1 MSEREEAPPWGA
13 MLFLSVIAFTFG
25 GVVGGLLSEHAYR
38 REAVKVG
45 VAEWVAD
52 SDGKPKF
59 VWIIDRRRES
69 EAKP

>member
-1 MSEREEAPPWGA
+1 MSEREVDIPWWVCPA
-13 MLFLSVIAFTFG
+13 FVIIAFLV
-25 GVVGGLLSEHAYR
+25 GVFIGATLQERTNL

-59 VWIIDRRRES
+59 VWITDRRWES
-69 EAKP
+69 EDKQ